1 MDKSHKE
8 TSTRPRRPR
17 SVPPPEL
24 VALGVELPGLRLTA
38 FALPRFRGQHAPLAA
53 LAAQLR
59 GADARRDTEAAAITA
74 GRLARQLG
82 RRQVEL
88 REVLALAEKALSTI
102 DDLSLA
108 EDLAGWWAL
117 AGDLPRAAAL
127 LQGTMDR
134 RGAQERP
141 ALFRRIGDWYAR
153 AGKGGPASVALTR
166 GAREPAADARPLES
180 LGALGFWAEMEPS
193 VAAEAYL
200 QAALRRAETGDETA
214 AFENHLRAF
223 EVDPASAAAAEGLAR
238 ALGSRGRSG
247 AAEEVVRAHLRLG
260 PTARRVAHYQRR
272 FIAALEREDWAVA
285 LGAALEAELDV
296 ELDPER
302 LVEVLADP
310 SLPPR
315 DFEGLLVRL
324 GSAPLLGDPEVF
336 GLWLSALIEFHA
348 FDWGDDLVSRLSVE
362 VRRSLSLSELPGA
375 EMPIL
380 GANLREKRRTLATEP
395 DSANRSALRLE
406 VARLE
411 AAGGAFQEALAAL
424 ESSLTEADGPLLG
437 TALVLFVAGRA
448 RDAGARARA
457 LSKLAAALPTPAQGE
472 LCALAA
478 ESLIAE
484 ELVSEARAA
493 AELAC
498 AAAPAGE
505 RAVAARALVALR
517 APEEASPGQ
526 LEASLSV
533 LVARAETCVVLGRA
547 AEKRGAHRLA
557 LTWTERAL
565 ALRPGDARVAV
576 EFLRLA
582 IELGEPESLSDSL
595 LLVLRAPLPLADIAT
610 DLAAALTALARLDRE
625 RALTA
630 ARKLLDVGARAEEC
644 RHAVG
649 DVARALGAPELL
661 AQVLERELVVAPAS
675 LRAHL
680 LLEIGDA
687 RLTAGELA
695 GAARSARRALSLG
708 ADPSAVEALL
718 TRLPAELEPDGL
730 IAVQEAR
737 ADLAE
742 VQRPDEHVAR
752 AELLWHLGVLRWDA
766 AEDTPGA
773 VAAFQEA
780 ADLEPSEGLNKLAFC
795 LTSVAGSEEAA
806 RELERAARDTEN
818 AERSARLLGLAAR
831 AMLDVDKQS
840 EAFRLGRL
848 ALERAPLS
856 TDILTVVESAAGP
869 EQTVELE
876 SIYGMLAE
884 ATLGCY
890 AERAVRYRA
899 ARQLERR
906 GALEAAFAQAL
917 GAFQAVPAEGVA
929 FIMMARLSDRLG
941 KNPDVVHL
949 LEQVAS
955 RAPYNDERA
964 RWLEKA
970 AALADTSSVGRR
982 QRVDI
987 LLRAA
992 GVRPEES
999 TLRSLSAAIGQY
1011 LEYEPTSKQ
1020 ELSDRFRLVVGEAIA
1035 VARGA
1040 YGALLAILLAEAALL
1055 HFDDADLALACL
1067 QRAVASDLDI
1077 AEYKRLIPDA
1087 AKLSSNPEQTW
1098 VFLDQ
1103 VRRRYEQEGAPL
1115 GRGLAELAGTCAEL
1129 LGDLSLEAEMFV
1141 RAATDAP
1148 SDGELVARA
1157 RQCALRA
1164 RREDLLQIVEDLLP
1178 VSERARSLLSRI
1190 ESMGVEEALDAL
1202 LEIDLEAAAPD
1213 LRVKILIVLADR
1225 QERIGRLADAR
1236 DSFKELLLLAPGDE
1250 VALRG
1255 LERIAEREQDHEE
1268 LARVLRLRADAA
1280 PDPQDARR
1288 ILLRRAVVLE
1298 TQLGRAVEARSV
1310 LEELLKSSGDSW
1322 AVLRVLS
1329 DSWERAGDYAK
1340 AAELWLRARSVSP
1353 DVESVLDVTFRAA
1366 QAYFEAGE
1374 ARRAREALVLAG
1386 SASSAV
1392 LELRLAVERA
1402 LDDPR
1407 PVMEALGALAEFGR
1421 DEPGRVAGWFMEAAE
1436 IALELREFDRV
1447 EEFVQGALVQGSDS
1461 PLARLLACQ
1470 MRVRREGICTTSD
1483 AQKVVESLKGT
1494 HTLKSAKHRELR
1506 SYLLAE
1512 AKDVLEPNGAS
1523 VRELESALLEQGK
1536 RPLLA
1541 VALAGRLADDPA
1553 RALDLYETA
1562 IGGDL
1567 LHMKRA
1573 GDVLLAAGTLAREQG
1588 QLDRAQTLL
1597 SAVRDDDPRRPDAA
1611 REQEAI
1617 ALERT
1622 RAERKAREQQAART
1636 KQGQLEEAERQ
1647 AEARRLVFEEA
1658 ARIQAEEEAAQA
1670 RVAEAAAQAQA
1681 EEAAAQARVAAEE
1694 ARVVAEQ
1701 ERMRLAENERTRLA
1715 EQERAEVETRASA
1728 QAERAA
1734 REAAQ
1739 AAAKA
1744 AKAAAEAAQAAA
1756 EAAAEQD
1763 RVELARA
1770 RAEATRLARE
1780 ADAAA
1785 RSEISRVGRAE
1796 RASRRPPASMA
1807 PAEGPSSLDAP
1818 AMQQALKSRAAPS
1831 FDTLPLDAPALD
1843 EPDVVLDAPVPD
1855 VAPTVARPSHV
1866 PVRTEAKLVSAL
1878 EEGDIEAGHEL
1889 LELLRRSRA
1898 RSRDAVVVASH
1909 LVNLRPGDPELLG
1922 ELVAAAIRN
1931 GDEAHALAVR
1941 HVLGAF
1947 GAGDP
1952 VAPPALADLLEQPE
1966 ATQAV
1971 LWRGVPRESAEILA
1985 IVWENATKLFKRE
1998 LSHYGLSGV
2007 ERLAPTSPQ
2016 PLASSFRYAS
2026 RVLGSRATLYRCRPR
2041 DEISLRVTLTM
2052 PPALLVSGPVDEM
2065 SADLTYHL
2073 GAMLAAAA
2081 PEHVLLFGAEPALL
2095 ADLLAALQLSF
2106 GTRDSRGSQVNP
2118 EVTRLAALLWETIPA
2133 RFQRRL
2139 SQLCADADLLSVPLM
2154 VECSRRVLRR
2164 AGLVAC
2170 GDVSVAI
2177 ADACQEEELR
2187 APRTLPELRELC
2199 ESSPLAQDLLGLSLS
2214 AEYAELRFRS
2224 VSLNGTNLV
2233 ATRRG

>member
-59 GADARRDTEAAAITA
+59 GADALRDTEAAAITA

-88 REVLALAEKALSTI
+88 REVLGLAEKALSMI

-127 LQGTMDR
+127 LQGTMER
-134 RGAQERP
+134 RSAEERP
-141 ALFRRIGDWYAR
+141 ALFRRIGEWYAR

-200 QAALRRAETGDETA
+200 QAALRRAETGDDTA

-223 EVDPASAAAAEGLAR
+223 EVDPGSAAAAEGLAR

-285 LGAALEAELDV
+285 LGAGLEAELDV

-310 SLPPR
+310 TLPPR

-324 GSAPLLGDPEVF
+324 GRAPLLGDPEVF

-348 FDWGDDLVSRLSVE
+348 FDWGNDLVSRLSIE
-362 VRRSLSLSELPGA
+362 ARRSLCISELPGA

-437 TALVLFVAGRA
+437 TALGLFVAGRS
-448 RDAGARARA
+448 RDSVARARA

-484 ELVSEARAA
+484 ELVTEARAA
-493 AELAC
+493 SELAC

-533 LVARAETCVVLGRA
+533 LVARAETCLVLGRA
-547 AEKRGAHRLA
+547 AEKRGALRLA
-557 LTWTERAL
+557 LTWAERAL
-565 ALRPGDARVAV
+565 DLRPGDARVAG

-595 LLVLRAPLPLADIAT
+595 LLVVRAPLPLADIAT
-610 DLAAALTALARLDRE
+610 DLAAAVGALAGLDHE

-644 RHAVG
+644 RYAVG
-649 DVARALGAPELL
+649 HVARTLGAPDLL

-675 LRAHL
+675 LRPNL
-680 LLEIGDA
+680 LLEIGHA

-708 ADPSAVEALL
+708 ADPNAVEALL
-718 TRLPAELEPDGL
+718 ARLPTELEPDGL

-742 VQRPDEHVAR
+742 LRTPDEHVAR

-818 AERSARLLGLAAR
+818 PERSARLLGLAAR

-856 TDILTVVESAAGP
+856 TDILTVVERAAGP
-869 EQTVELE
+869 EQTAELE
-876 SIYGMLAE
+876 SIYAMLAE
-884 ATLGCY
+884 ATMGCY

-906 GALEAAFAQAL
+906 GALEAALVQAL

-929 FIMMARLSDRLG
+929 FVMMARLSDRLG
-941 KNPDVVHL
+941 KNPDVVRL

-955 RAPYNDERA
+955 RAPYNNERA

-992 GVRPEES
+992 GMRPEES

-1011 LEYEPTSKQ
+1011 LEYEPGSKK

-1040 YGALLAILLAEAALL
+1040 YGAQLAILLAEAALL
-1055 HFDDADLALACL
+1055 HFDDHDLALACL
-1067 QRAVASDLDI
+1067 KRAVESDLDI
-1077 AEYKRLIPDA
+1077 AEYRRLLPDA
-1087 AKLSSNPEQTW
+1087 AKLSSNAEQAW
-1098 VFLDQ
+1098 AFLDQ

-1202 LEIDLEAAAPD
+1202 LEIDLEAAVPE

-1236 DSFKELLLLAPGDE
+1236 DSFKELLSLVPGDE

-1280 PDPQDARR
+1280 LDPQDARR

-1494 HTLKSAKHRELR
+1494 QTLKSAKHREIR

-1541 VALAGRLADDPA
+1541 VALAARLANDPA

-1611 REQEAI
+1611 REQEGI

-1622 RAERKAREQQAART
+1622 RAERKAREQQAARA
-1636 KQGQLEEAERQ
+1636 KQAQLEEAERQ

-1658 ARIQAEEEAAQA
+1658 ARVQAEEEAARA
-1670 RVAEAAAQAQA
+1670 RV
-1681 EEAAAQARVAAEE
+1681 EEETARARVEEEE

-1701 ERMRLAENERTRLA
+1701 ER
-1715 EQERAEVETRASA
+1715 AEVEARASA
-1728 QAERAA
+1728 EAA
-1734 REAAQ
+1734 RGARDAARAVEAAQ
-1739 AAAKA
+1739 
-1744 AKAAAEAAQAAA
+1744 A
-1756 EAAAEQD
+1756 EAAAEQN
-1763 RVELARA
+1763 RTELARA
-1770 RAEATRLARE
+1770 RAETTRLARE

-1785 RSEISRVGRAE
+1785 RAEISRVGRAE

-1807 PAEGPSSLDAP
+1807 PAEGLSSLDAT
-1818 AMQQALKSRAAPS
+1818 AMQQALESPAAPS
-1831 FDTLPLDAPALD
+1831 FDAVALATLALD
-1843 EPDVVLDAPVPD
+1843 EPDVVLDAPVPNA
-1855 VAPTVARPSHV
+1855 APAVARP
-1866 PVRTEAKLVSAL
+1866 PGAPERTEADLVSAL
-1878 EEGDIEAGHEL
+1878 EAGDVEAGQEL
-1889 LELLRRSRA
+1889 LELLRRNRA

-1909 LVNLRPGDPELLG
+1909 LVNLRPGDAELLG
-1922 ELVAAAIRN
+1922 QLVAAATGN

-1947 GAGDP
+1947 GAGEP

-1971 LWRGVPRESAEILA
+1971 LWRGVPRDSAEILA
-1985 IVWENATKLFKRE
+1985 IVWENAAKLFKRE
-1998 LSHYGLSGV
+1998 LSNYGLSGV

-2041 DEISLRVTLTM
+2041 DEISLRVMLTM

-2073 GAMLAAAA
+2073 GAMLAAAT

-2199 ESSPLAQDLLGLSLS
+2199 ERSPLAQDLLGLSLS